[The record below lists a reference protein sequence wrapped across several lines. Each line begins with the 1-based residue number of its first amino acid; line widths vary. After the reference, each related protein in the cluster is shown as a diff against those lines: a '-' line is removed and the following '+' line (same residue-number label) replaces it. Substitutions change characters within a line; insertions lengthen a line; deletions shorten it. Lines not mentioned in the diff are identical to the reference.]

1 MAGTKPGHDGIRFA
15 PIISSIT
22 QAEPKPT
29 EGAFVQISEILRNN
43 VKEKLARDEVVASM
57 TVRLVRNVEI
67 ARIARTAGFD
77 TLYVD
82 LEHSSFSLESCSQV
96 CIAAMEAGIA
106 PFVRVPANTPD
117 AIARVL
123 EGGALGVI
131 APHVHSAADARA
143 VVRAAKFHPV
153 GERSS
158 ATGLPHL
165 HFRSFPPAE
174 AYAALNDATMVIVQF
189 ESAAALE
196 RTDEIVAVDGIDMV
210 LVGLNDLLADWGIPG
225 QYDDP
230 RVREVYRRIIAACRR
245 NGKHCGVGG
254 LSTRPDLVTEFVR
267 MGARYVSTGT
277 DLAFLLGACT
287 AKAKQVRDIV
297 LR

>member
-1 MAGTKPGHDGIRFA
+1 MYHAKET
-15 PIISSIT
+15 S
-22 QAEPKPT
+22 
-29 EGAFVQISEILRNN
+29 VQIGEILRNN
-43 VKEKLARDEVVASM
+43 VKAKLARDEVVASM
-57 TVRLVRNVEI
+57 TVRLVRNIEI

-77 TLYVD
+77 TLYID

-117 AIARVL
+117 YIARVL

-143 VVRAAKFHPV
+143 VVRAAKFHPL
-153 GERSS
+153 GERSN
-158 ATGLPHL
+158 AAGLPHL
-165 HFRSFPPAE
+165 HFRNFPAAE

-189 ESAAALE
+189 ESAAALD

-230 RVREVYRRIIAACRR
+230 RVREVYGRVIAACRR

-254 LSTRPDLVTEFVR
+254 LASRPDLVAEFVR

-277 DLAFLLGACT
+277 DLAFLIGACT
-287 AKAKQVRDIV
+287 AKAKQVQDIAP
-297 LR
+297 R